1 MRVLISPNAFKGT
14 MSAQK
19 AGEIISE
26 FIHSNFDTAETQ
38 ISLIA
43 DGGDGTCQLLTHELN
58 LEEISIWSLNAYG
71 LPISS
76 FFGWEKEGSK
86 AYIDVSTAS
95 GLGSITNRDL
105 SPSLASSYGT
115 GILIREAIA
124 LGAKEIVLGLGGSA
138 TIDLGIG
145 ILAAIGIEFLD
156 KKGRTLTLF
165 SPDYLKRIQHIQ
177 RTPKIPKVKFTCLCD
192 VRNPLFGKNGAIPV
206 FGHQKGLAKIDMIYF
221 EEICKTVIEKL
232 YSKVNNVF
240 QEQVGFGAAGGIA
253 AGLNAFFQTELQIG
267 SAYFFNQIDL
277 ETKVA
282 WADLVITGE
291 GRYDSQ
297 SKEGK
302 ASYELLQLSKKMGK
316 KTILISSGKEGG
328 KDGFDQVISLPDL
341 DFSLPNYKEIA
352 EDNLKKELNLSSGL
366 DIWT

>member
-26 FIHSNFDTAETQ
+26 FIHSNFDTAEIQ
-38 ISLIA
+38 ISPIA
-43 DGGDGTCQLLTHELN
+43 DGGDGTCRLLTHELN

-71 LPISS
+71 LPIAS
-76 FFGWEKEGSK
+76 FFGWEKEGYK

-95 GLGSITNRDL
+95 GLGSITNKEL
-105 SPSLASSYGT
+105 NPSLASSYGT

-145 ILAAIGIEFLD
+145 ILATLGLEFLD
-156 KKGRTLTLF
+156 EKGRNITLF
-165 SPDYLKRIQHIQ
+165 SPDYLRRIQHIQ
-177 RTPKIPKVKFTCLCD
+177 RSPKIPKVKFTCLCD
-192 VRNPLFGKNGAIPV
+192 VKNTLFGENGAIPV
-206 FGHQKGLAKIDMIYF
+206 FGPQKGLAKVDIIEF
-221 EEICKTVIEKL
+221 EKTCKNLIEKL
-232 YSKVNNVF
+232 YSKVNNTF
-240 QEQVGFGAAGGIA
+240 QEQEGFGAAGGIA
-253 AGLNAFFQTELQIG
+253 AGLNAFFPTELQIG

-277 ETKVA
+277 EAKVS

-302 ASYELLQLSKKMGK
+302 ASYELLQLSKKMDK
-316 KTILISSGKEGG
+316 RTVLISSGIEGT

-341 DFSLPNYKEIA
+341 DFSLSNYNEIA
-352 EDNLKKELNLSSGL
+352 EDNLKKELNLSLGL
-366 DIWT
+366 DFWT

>member
-19 AGEIISE
+19 AAEIISK
-26 FIHSNFDTAETQ
+26 FIHSNFASVETQ
-38 ISLIA
+38 ISPIA
-43 DGGDGTCQLLTHELN
+43 DGGDGTCKLLTHELK

-71 LPISS
+71 LPIPC
-76 FFGWEKEGSK
+76 FFGWEKEECK

-95 GLGSITNRDL
+95 GLGSISDKSL
-105 SPSLASSYGT
+105 SPSFASSYGT

-177 RTPKIPKVKFTCLCD
+177 RSSKIPKVKFTCLCD
-192 VRNPLFGKNGAIPV
+192 VRNPLFGENGAIPV
-206 FGHQKGLAKIDMIYF
+206 FGHQKGLTKIEMIYF
-221 EEICKTVIEKL
+221 EEICKNMIEKL

-240 QEQVGFGAAGGIA
+240 QEQEGFGAAGGIA
-253 AGLNAFFQTELQIG
+253 AGLNAFFQTELRIG
-267 SAYFFNQIDL
+267 STYFFNQIDL
-277 ETKVA
+277 EAKVA

-316 KTILISSGKEGG
+316 RTVLITSGKEGRS
-328 KDGFDQVISLPDL
+328 DGFDQVISLPEL
-341 DFSLPNYKEIA
+341 DFSLPHYKEIA
-352 EDNLKKELNLSSGL
+352 EDNLKKELDMSSGL
-366 DIWT
+366 DFWA

>member
-14 MSAQK
+14 ISAQK

-26 FIHSNFDTAETQ
+26 IILSNFDKAETQ
-38 ISLIA
+38 ISPIA
-43 DGGDGTCQLLTHELN
+43 DGGDGTCQLLTQALK
-58 LEEISIWSLNAYG
+58 LEEIRCWSLNAYG

-76 FFGWEKEGSK
+76 FFGWEKEGCK
-86 AYIDVSTAS
+86 AYIDVSIAS
-95 GLGSITNRDL
+95 GLGSITDKVL

-145 ILAAIGIEFLD
+145 ILASLGLEFLD

-165 SPDYLKRIQHIQ
+165 SPDYLKRIKHIQ
-177 RTPKIPKVKFTCLCD
+177 RSPNIPKVKFTCLCD
-192 VRNPLFGKNGAIPV
+192 VRNPLFGENGAIPV
-206 FGHQKGLAKIDMIYF
+206 FGPQKGLAKEDMIEF
-221 EEICKTVIEKL
+221 EGICKNLIKKL
-232 YSKVNNVF
+232 YSKVNNTF
-240 QEQVGFGAAGGIA
+240 QEQDGFGAAGGIA
-253 AGLNAFFQTELQIG
+253 AGLNAFFQIELQIG
-267 SAYFFNQIDL
+267 SAYFFNEIDL
-277 ETKVA
+277 EAKVA

-302 ASYELLQLSKKMGK
+302 ASYELLQLSKKMSK
-316 KTILISSGKEGG
+316 RTLLISSGKEGG
-328 KDGFDQVISLPDL
+328 KDGFDQVIALPDL
-341 DFSLPNYKEIA
+341 DFSLPNYKENA
-352 EDNLKKELNLSSGL
+352 EDNLKKELNMSFGL
-366 DIWT
+366 DFWK